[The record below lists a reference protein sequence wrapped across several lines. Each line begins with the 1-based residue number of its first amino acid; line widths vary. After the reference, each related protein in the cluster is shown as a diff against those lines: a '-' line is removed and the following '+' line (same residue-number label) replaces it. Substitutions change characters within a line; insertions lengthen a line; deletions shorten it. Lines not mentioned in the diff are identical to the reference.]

1 MKNNQEKIIKRKKE
15 EGITLIAL
23 VITIV
28 ILIILSTV
36 TISVVFGEGGLISQA
51 KISKEMSTNSVY
63 YEEQKLNE
71 IADKIDEIMTNDIDD
86 VKPIELSYIT
96 AEYQEEDGETNV
108 TPNKNEIFDGMECT
122 INKFIVKA
130 YYTDGSSKQVL
141 NATINKEGITPKS
154 EGLDSDDTFK
164 VTVTYTENGIIKTVD
179 VDLNVIHYT
188 GESASDK

>member
-1 MKNNQEKIIKRKKE
+1 M
-15 EGITLIAL
+15 

-96 AEYQEEDGETNV
+96 AEYQEQNV
-108 TPNKNEIFDGMECT
+108 ESNKTPNKNEIIDSMECT

-154 EGLDSDDTFK
+154 EGLESGDTFK

>member
-1 MKNNQEKIIKRKKE
+1 
-15 EGITLIAL
+15 
-23 VITIV
+23 
-28 ILIILSTV
+28 
-36 TISVVFGEGGLISQA
+36 
-51 KISKEMSTNSVY
+51 MSTNSVY

-96 AEYQEEDGETNV
+96 AEYQEEDGGTNV
-108 TPNKNEIFDGMECT
+108 TPNKNEIFDSMECT

>member
-154 EGLDSDDTFK
+154 EGLDSEDIFK